1 MYRQIMI
8 PVDLD
13 HIDRLEKALKT
24 GADLAK
30 LYAAP
35 VCYVGVSGNTPS
47 AVAHNPSEFTAK
59 LQAFGEAQAQ
69 KYGLSSIST
78 ASYIS
83 HDPAVDLDKTLLK
96 AAKACGA
103 DLVVMASHVP
113 GLAEHLF
120 ASNAGYF
127 ASYSE
132 ASVLVVR

>member
-8 PVDLD
+8 PVDLNF
-13 HIDRLEKALKT
+13 IERLEKALQT

-30 LYAAP
+30 LYGAP
-35 VCYVGVSGNTPS
+35 ICYVGVSPNTPS
-47 AVAHNPSEFTAK
+47 AVAHNPAEFTAK
-59 LQAFGEAQAQ
+59 LQAFGESQAQ
-69 KYGLSSIST
+69 KYGLSDVST
-78 ASYIS
+78 ATYIS

-96 AAKACGA
+96 AAKEHGA

-127 ASYSE
+127 ASYSD